1 MEIYHRIFESG
12 PDAMIVVDA
21 AGRIALANARAEALF
36 GYARGDLVGQAIEM
50 LMPQRFRSGH
60 VQHRTGYV
68 AAAHSRPMGEGRDLF
83 ALRKDGSEF
92 PVDIMLSPLQVQKGL
107 FILCVVRDISV
118 HKLTEDR
125 LRQQAAE
132 LRKLNLEVRELAS
145 RDALTGLLNRRAFFE
160 HATQMLKNAHRRQER
175 VAVLMLDI
183 DRFKQV
189 NDRYG
194 HAAGDAV
201 LKAIA
206 TALLQTARET
216 DIVARYGGE
225 EFVVAMP
232 ALNGRES
239 LAAAERLRAA
249 VAAIAD
255 APCPVTASIG
265 VATSPEIPS
274 GEMVRLLEV
283 LLDQADHA
291 LYAAKEGGRDQVRQ
305 SGEPAPETR
314 LHQA

>member
-12 PDAMIVVDA
+12 PDAMIVVDP

-36 GYARGDLVGQAIEM
+36 GYARGDLVGQAIEL

-60 VQHRTGYV
+60 VRHRTGYL

-83 ALRKDGSEF
+83 GLRKDGSEF
-92 PVDIMLSPLQVQKGL
+92 PVDIMLSPLHVQKGL
-107 FILCVVRDISV
+107 FVLCVVRDISV
-118 HKLTEDR
+118 HKRSEDQ

-145 RDALTGLLNRRAFFE
+145 RDGLTGLLNRRAFAE
-160 HATQMLKNAHRRQER
+160 HATQMLRNAHRRQER
-175 VAVLMLDI
+175 IAVLMLDI
-183 DRFKQV
+183 DHFKQV

-206 TALLQTARET
+206 AALQRTARET

-232 ALNGRES
+232 ALNARES
-239 LAAAERLRAA
+239 LAAGERLRAA

-265 VATSPEIPS
+265 AVTSAEIPS
-274 GEMVRLLEV
+274 GDMARLLER
-283 LLDQADHA
+283 LLDQADQA
-291 LYAAKEGGRDQVRQ
+291 LYAAKEGGRNQVRQ
-305 SGEPAPETR
+305 FGDLPQGAR
-314 LHQA
+314 LQQA